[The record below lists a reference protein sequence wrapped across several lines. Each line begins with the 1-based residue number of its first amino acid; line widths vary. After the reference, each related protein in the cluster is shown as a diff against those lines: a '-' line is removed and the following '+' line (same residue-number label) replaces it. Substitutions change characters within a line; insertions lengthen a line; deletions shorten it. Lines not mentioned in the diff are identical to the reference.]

1 MSEFRKVTSKELIIK
16 HGIKEF
22 LERGFKSASLRSIVK
37 KAGLTTGAFYNYYSS
52 KEELF
57 NELVDPYERHFINV
71 VEKSCDD
78 AIASAKNDNVLET
91 YEKVTGAASS
101 ELFSYVYDH
110 YDNYLLLLSS
120 SDFTEHSN
128 FLNKLVKVVCKKLI
142 AYKRICQ
149 KAGLSNDDRT
159 LDIKGLEAIVYSEF
173 KTVFSIVLEEKK
185 KELGVNR
192 MNCAKHFYTSGWKD
206 LFVRCSIESG
216 AV

>member
-1 MSEFRKVTSKELIIK
+1 MYGFILENYDLRIMWGYRVVT
-16 HGIKEF
+16 
-22 LERGFKSASLRSIVK
+22 
-37 KAGLTTGAFYNYYSS
+37 
-52 KEELF
+52 
-57 NELVDPYERHFINV
+57 
-71 VEKSCDD
+71 
-78 AIASAKNDNVLET
+78 
-91 YEKVTGAASS
+91 KVTGAASS

-173 KTVFSIVLEEKK
+173 NTVFSIVLEEKK

>member
-78 AIASAKNDNVLET
+78 AIASAKNDKSKANVLDMVSAVYPVDDAADAFKALAENDGSLA
-91 YEKVTGAASS
+91 KV
-101 ELFSYVYDH
+101 
-110 YDNYLLLLSS
+110 
-120 SDFTEHSN
+120 
-128 FLNKLVKVVCKKLI
+128 LI
-142 AYKRICQ
+142 
-149 KAGLSNDDRT
+149 
-159 LDIKGLEAIVYSEF
+159 EF
-173 KTVFSIVLEEKK
+173 
-185 KELGVNR
+185 
-192 MNCAKHFYTSGWKD
+192 
-206 LFVRCSIESG
+206 
-216 AV
+216 